1 MDRQSSNLPETVDHL
16 QKIDQL
22 TGRFL
27 VTMAAELRTLDD
39 VFDLMKLEAG
49 WFDLDIQEIDL
60 KQLVER
66 VLSTVSDY
74 IAISYGASERNRD
87 KIVKPQ
93 LESAIPDILPMVKL
107 DRGRIERI
115 LTEALLEAVQI
126 SRSRAGKVT
135 FLVECNKG
143 WLNIEVS
150 DDGVGLPEHLINR
163 TPALSSTSKVV
174 IEMHGGNLEIKNRA
188 GGGWVINLKI
198 PIR

>member
-1 MDRQSSNLPETVDHL
+1 MDRQSSNFLETVDHL

-27 VTMAAELRTLDD
+27 VTLAAELRSLDD
-39 VFDLMKLEAG
+39 VFDLMRLEAG
-49 WFDLDIQEIDL
+49 WFDLEIQEVDL
-60 KQLVER
+60 KQLLER
-66 VLSTVSDY
+66 VMSTISDY
-74 IAISYGASERNRD
+74 MAINYGATERKQD

-93 LESAIPDILPMVKL
+93 LKSAIPDTLPMVKL

-126 SRSRAGKVT
+126 SRNREGMVT

-150 DDGVGLPEHLINR
+150 DDGVGLPERLINR
-163 TPALSSTSKVV
+163 IPALSSTSQVV
-174 IEMHGGNLEIKNRA
+174 VELHGGNLEIKNQA
-188 GGGWVINLKI
+188 EGGWVINLKL
-198 PIR
+198 PIH